1 MNGFLEKSEQQL
13 FCGCIGSI
21 DGYLQPISKPR
32 KKDCDGF
39 PQAYWSGHYMSYGL
53 NVQAVC
59 DSNCCFLYF
68 GVVAPGKCPDQKAFE
83 RTKLFQIVSNLRPGQ
98 YIVGDAAY
106 TLTDQVLCPF
116 VGSQRESTN
125 KDAYNYFLSQLRIRI
140 EMTFG
145 LLTNKWRILRTSLS
159 FRMKKSVAIL
169 SACARLHNFCLLM
182 DDDKKKELA
191 NGMEFLTSLELVD
204 SMPNAPLGWA
214 YLPTVRKLDVV
225 QGTSQIRQIIL
236 DVVTNNGF
244 RQPPSNMLR

>member
-1 MNGFLEKSEQQL
+1 MGFHHGLQL
-13 FCGCIGSI
+13 VV
-21 DGYLQPISKPR
+21 YKV
-32 KKDCDGF
+32 
-39 PQAYWSGHYMSYGL
+39 
-53 NVQAVC
+53 VQAVC
-59 DSNCCFLYF
+59 DNNCWFLYF

-83 RTKLFQIVSNLRPGQ
+83 RTKLFKIVSNLLLVGQ
-98 YIVGDAAY
+98 YIVVGDAAY

-204 SMPNAPLGWA
+204 PMPNAPLGWA

-244 RQPPSNMLR
+244 RRPPANVLRLLRRELTEIGLM